1 VLWSRDA
8 PSGASARYPRPVQDD
23 APQVI
28 QSTVDAPWLPPGG
41 VADVVLGGP
50 VLRPTGL
57 VRLLLTD
64 GDRVFCTR
72 RDRSGKL
79 DLPTARVGPGDP
91 DGGIALAELARH
103 VVGETGSLRYV
114 GAVRNT
120 VTVPTP
126 EYEWPTPVAAFAVW
140 TTDSV
145 PVVPGEWLAGS
156 AGSVLAERHW
166 YPLFRRLM
174 ASAH

>member
-1 VLWSRDA
+1 
-8 PSGASARYPRPVQDD
+8 VQDD

-28 QSTVDAPWLPPGG
+28 RSTVDAPWLPPGG

-72 RDRSGKL
+72 RDGAGKL
-79 DLPTARVGPGDP
+79 DLPTVRVGAEDH
-91 DGGIALAELARH
+91 DGVIAIAELARH
-103 VVGETGSLRYV
+103 VVGATGSLRYV

-140 TTDSV
+140 TTV
-145 PVVPGEWLAGS
+145 AWPVLPGEWVDSGT
-156 AGSVLAERHW
+156 GSVLAERHW
-166 YPLFRRLM
+166 FPLLARL
-174 ASAH
+174 SPGSCS

>member
-1 VLWSRDA
+1 MVRSRHA

-72 RDRSGKL
+72 RDGSGKV
-79 DLPTARVGPGDP
+79 DLPTARVGAGDH
-91 DGGIALAELARH
+91 DGAVALAELVRQ
-103 VVGETGSLRYV
+103 VLGGPVPLRYV

-126 EYEWPTPVAAFAVW
+126 EYEWPTPVAAFTVW
-140 TTDSV
+140 TTDAP
-145 PVVPGEWLAGS
+145 PVVPGEWLAGG
-156 AGSVLAERHW
+156 ADSVLAERHW
-166 YPLFRRLM
+166 YPLCRRLV

>member
-1 VLWSRDA
+1 M
-8 PSGASARYPRPVQDD
+8 QDD

-64 GDRVFCTR
+64 EDRVFCTR
-72 RDRSGKL
+72 RDGSGKP
-79 DLPTARVGPGDP
+79 DLPTAHVGAGDH
-91 DGGIALAELARH
+91 DGAVAIAGLARH
-103 VVGETGSLRYV
+103 MVGGPVPLRYV

-126 EYEWPTPVAAFAVW
+126 EYEWPTPVAVFAVW
-140 TTDSV
+140 TTDAA
-145 PVVPGEWLAGS
+145 PVVAGEWIAGS

-166 YPLFRRLM
+166 YPLFRRLVT
-174 ASAH
+174 SAY

>member
-1 VLWSRDA
+1 M
-8 PSGASARYPRPVQDD
+8 QDD
-23 APQVI
+23 APEAI
-28 QSTVDAPWLPPGG
+28 TSTVDAPWLPPGG

-64 GDRVFCTR
+64 GDRVFCTP
-72 RDRSGKL
+72 RDGSGKV
-79 DLPTARVGPGDP
+79 DLPTMRVGAEDH
-91 DGGIALAELARH
+91 DGAVAIAGLARH
-103 VVGETGSLRYV
+103 VVGGPVPLRYV

-126 EYEWPTPVAAFAVW
+126 EYEWPTPVAVFAVW
-140 TTDSV
+140 TTDAV
-145 PVVPGEWLAGS
+145 PVVPGEWLAGG
-156 AGSVLAERHW
+156 ADSVLAERHW

>member
-1 VLWSRDA
+1 M
-8 PSGASARYPRPVQDD
+8 QDD

-174 ASAH
+174 AAAH

>member
-1 VLWSRDA
+1 M
-8 PSGASARYPRPVQDD
+8 QDD
-23 APQVI
+23 APEVI
-28 QSTVDAPWLPPGG
+28 ASTVDAPWLPPGG

-72 RDRSGKL
+72 RDGSGKV
-79 DLPTARVGPGDP
+79 DLPTARVGAGDH
-91 DGGIALAELARH
+91 DGAVALAELVRQ
-103 VVGETGSLRYV
+103 VLGGPVPLRYV

-120 VTVPTP
+120 VRVPTP
-126 EYEWPTPVAAFAVW
+126 EYEWPTPVAVFAVW
-140 TTDSV
+140 TTDAV
-145 PVVPGEWLAGS
+145 PVVPGEWLAGG

-166 YPLFRRLM
+166 YPLFRRLV

>member
-1 VLWSRDA
+1 M
-8 PSGASARYPRPVQDD
+8 
-23 APQVI
+23 
-28 QSTVDAPWLPPGG
+28 
-41 VADVVLGGP
+41 
-50 VLRPTGL
+50 LRPIGL

-72 RDRSGKL
+72 RDGSGKV
-79 DLPTARVGPGDP
+79 DLPTARVGAGDP
-91 DGGIALAELARH
+91 DGAMAIAELARH
-103 VVGETGSLRYV
+103 VVGGPVSLRYV

-126 EYEWPTPVAAFAVW
+126 EYEWPTPVAVFAVW
-140 TTDSV
+140 TTDAV

-166 YPLFRRLM
+166 YPLFRRLV

>member
-1 VLWSRDA
+1 MVWSPDA
-8 PSGASARYPRPVQDD
+8 PSGASARYPRPVQDS

-28 QSTVDAPWLPPGG
+28 ASAVDAPWLPPGG

-64 GDRVFCTR
+64 GDRVFCTP
-72 RDRSGKL
+72 RDGSGKP
-79 DLPTARVGPGDP
+79 DLPTARVGAEDH
-91 DGGIALAELARH
+91 DGVIAIAELARH
-103 VVGETGSLRYV
+103 MVGETGKLRYV

-140 TTDSV
+140 TTDA
-145 PVVPGEWLAGS
+145 PPIVPGEWVDGGTRSL
-156 AGSVLAERHW
+156 LAERHW
-166 YPLFRRLM
+166 FPLLRRL
-174 ASAH
+174 SAGL

>member
-1 VLWSRDA
+1 MLWSRDA

-23 APQVI
+23 APEVI
-28 QSTVDAPWLPPGG
+28 ASTVDAPWLPPGG

-72 RDRSGKL
+72 RDGSGKL
-79 DLPTARVGPGDP
+79 DLPTVRVGAEDH

-103 VVGETGSLRYV
+103 VVGEPGSLRYV

-126 EYEWPTPVAAFAVW
+126 EYEWPTPVAVFAVW
-140 TTDSV
+140 TTDAA
-145 PVVPGEWLAGS
+145 PVVPGEWLDGG

-174 ASAH
+174 AAAH